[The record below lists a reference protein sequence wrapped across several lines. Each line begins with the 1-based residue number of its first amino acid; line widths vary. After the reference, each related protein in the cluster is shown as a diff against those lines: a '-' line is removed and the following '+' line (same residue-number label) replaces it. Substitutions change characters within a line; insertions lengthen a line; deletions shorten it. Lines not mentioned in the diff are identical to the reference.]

1 MINNIQNL
9 FIKYSINKTSKSQIL
24 DILIIFFKE
33 EIGVDFKKDEIKIDL
48 KNKIIFLNK
57 NTSSFKFFLKS
68 YLTDEKKN
76 NLEKKIDFKINF

>member
-9 FIKYSINKTSKSQIL
+9 FIKYNINKTSKSQIL